1 MDRASRTDAEE
12 DALYGE
18 DCSGDELPAELARR
32 EDRRKKIQEAVKRLE
47 ERQKEADRK
56 AGRSPEGDEKRKK
69 KRGPKFKRSFGNP
82 PDNAQDNFTDPDSR
96 IMKDSKGFEQSYNAQ
111 IAVDDQA
118 QIIVATTVTQDA
130 SDQKQLKPV
139 LDTVRENTG
148 QTPGRVLAD
157 AGYASEENLRSL
169 ERRGIDGYVAMGREG
184 KPIPNDS
191 QTLRRIAMAR
201 KIRTKRGRMRYRK
214 RKSVVEPVFG
224 WIKSAMGFRSFSL
237 RGHEKVDAEWD
248 LVCLAINLKRMCGK
262 MEWA

>member
-237 RGHEKVDAEWD
+237 RGTKKWTQSGILSAWRS
-248 LVCLAINLKRMCGK
+248 I
-262 MEWA
+262 